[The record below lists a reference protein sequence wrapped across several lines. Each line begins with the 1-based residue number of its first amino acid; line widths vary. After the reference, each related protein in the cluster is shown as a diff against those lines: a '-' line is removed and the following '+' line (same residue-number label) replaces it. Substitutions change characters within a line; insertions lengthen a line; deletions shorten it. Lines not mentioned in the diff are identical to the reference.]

1 MEFID
6 GVQVTDRP
14 GLQRL
19 GIAPGALAQL
29 VSQTFNEMI
38 FIHGDVHCDPHAA
51 NLVGACWALC
61 LGLGSNSCSRLG
73 NSACLV

>member
-1 MEFID
+1 MFYSAC
-6 GVQVTDRP
+6 VQVTDRP
-14 GLQRL
+14 GLARL

-51 NLVGACWALC
+51 NLVRL
-61 LGLGSNSCSRLG
+61 LGDRGHFVLGWG
-73 NSACLV
+73 Y

>member
-1 MEFID
+1 MEFIE

-19 GIAPGALAQL
+19 GIAPGSLAQL

-51 NLVGACWALC
+51 NLVR
-61 LGLGSNSCSRLG
+61 GLRGYVVEEKAARHP
-73 NSACLV
+73 